1 MKRIVV
7 IGLGNFG
14 MAVAES
20 LAKKGV
26 DVIAVDRRQELVDHI
41 AEWAAR
47 SVVCDGTNASVL
59 KEVGAKGADVGIVS
73 TGDDIT
79 ASILAVLAL
88 KDIGVREIHVK
99 VISEQHARVVEK
111 LGVTGTVFPERDSGR
126 RLAEAVVSQEI
137 LSFFPLSEDFAM
149 QEMAIPDSWLG
160 QSLKDLDIRRRF
172 NIGVI
177 AVKDML
183 TGSIAGIPDPEAPL
197 KDSDTLFVSG
207 APSDLARIATIR

>member
-20 LAKKGV
+20 LARKGV

-47 SVVCDGTNASVL
+47 SVVCDGTNATVL
-59 KEVGAKGADVGIVS
+59 REVGGKGADVGIVS

-88 KDIGVREIHVK
+88 KDIGVRDIHVK
-99 VISEQHARVVEK
+99 VISEQHARVVDK
-111 LGVTGTVFPERDSGR
+111 LGVASTVFPERDSGR
-126 RLAEAVVSQEI
+126 RLAESVVTQEI
-137 LSFFPLSEDFAM
+137 LSFIPLSDDFAM

-160 QSLKDLDIRRRF
+160 ESLKTLDIRRRF
-172 NIGVI
+172 NIGVV

-183 TGSIAGIPDPEAPL
+183 TGSMAGVPDPEAPL

-207 APSDLARIATIR
+207 APADLARVATIR

>member
-1 MKRIVV
+1 MKRMVV

-26 DVIAVDRRQELVDHI
+26 DVIAVDRRQELVDRI
-41 AEWAAR
+41 APRAAR
-47 SVVCDGTNASVL
+47 AVVADGTSAQVL
-59 KEVGAKGADVGIVS
+59 QDIGCSKANVGIVS

-88 KDIGVREIHVK
+88 KDIKVEEIHVK
-99 VISEQHARVVEK
+99 VISEQHARVVDK

-126 RLAEAVVSQEI
+126 RLAEAVVSHEI
-137 LSFFPLSEDFAM
+137 LSYFPVGDDYAI
-149 QEMAIPDSWLG
+149 QEMAIPDSWIG
-160 QSLKDLDIRRRF
+160 QSLREIDVRRRF
-172 NIGVI
+172 AISVV

-183 TGSIAGIPDPEAPL
+183 TGTVTGVPDPDAPL
-197 KDSDTLFVSG
+197 KDSDTLWVSG
-207 APSDLARIATIR
+207 SLASLEKAAAVK

>member
-14 MAVAES
+14 MAVADK
-20 LAKKGV
+20 LAQKGV
-26 DVIAVDRRQELVDHI
+26 DVIAVDRRQDLVDRI
-41 AEWAAR
+41 AHRAAR
-47 SVVCDGTNASVL
+47 GVVADGTNEHVL
-59 KEVGAKGADVGIVS
+59 REIGCRNADAGIVS

-88 KDIGVREIHVK
+88 KDIGVPEIHVK

-126 RLAEAVVSQEI
+126 RLAEAVISHEI
-137 LSFFPLSEDFAM
+137 LSYFPLGDDFAL
-149 QEMAIPDSWLG
+149 QEMAIPDSWIG
-160 QSLKDLDIRRRF
+160 HSLREIDVRRRF
-172 NIGVI
+172 DISVV

-183 TGSIAGIPDPEAPL
+183 TGTVAGIPDPDAPL
-197 KDSDTLFVSG
+197 KDSDTLFVAGGLG
-207 APSDLARIATIR
+207 ALERAAKVK

>member
-88 KDIGVREIHVK
+88 KDVGVREIHVK

-160 QSLKDLDIRRRF
+160 RSLKDLDIRRRF

-183 TGSIAGIPDPEAPL
+183 TGSIAGIPDPEALL

-207 APSDLARIATIR
+207 APSDLARVATIR

>member
-14 MAVAES
+14 MSVAES

-59 KEVGAKGADVGIVS
+59 KDVGAKGADVGIVS

-160 QSLKDLDIRRRF
+160 QSLKALDIRRRF

-183 TGSIAGIPDPEAPL
+183 TGSIAGIPDPEALL

-207 APSDLARIATIR
+207 APSDLARVATIR

>member
-1 MKRIVV
+1 MKRVVV

-26 DVIAVDRRQELVDHI
+26 DVVAVDRRQELVDRV
-41 AEWAAR
+41 AQRAAR
-47 SVVCDGTNASVL
+47 AVMGDGTNEHVL
-59 KEVGAKGADVGIVS
+59 REIGCRQADAGIVS

-88 KDIGVREIHVK
+88 KDIGVPEIHVK

-126 RLAEAVVSQEI
+126 RLAEAVVNHEI
-137 LSFFPLSEDFAM
+137 LSYFPLGDDFAL
-149 QEMAIPDSWLG
+149 QEMAIPDSWIG
-160 QSLKDLDIRRRF
+160 RSLRDIDVRRRF
-172 NIGVI
+172 DISVV

-183 TGSIAGIPDPEAPL
+183 TGTVARIPDPDALL
-197 KDSDTLFVSG
+197 KDSDTLFVAGGLKALEQS
-207 APSDLARIATIR
+207 ARVK

>member
-26 DVIAVDRRQELVDHI
+26 DVIAVDRRQELVDRI

-47 SVVCDGTNASVL
+47 SVVCDGTNAAVL

-88 KDIGVREIHVK
+88 KDVGVREIHVK

-160 QSLKDLDIRRRF
+160 ESLKALDIRRRF

-183 TGSIAGIPDPEAPL
+183 TGSIAGIPDPDAPL

-207 APSDLARIATIR
+207 APADLARVATIK

>member
-14 MAVAES
+14 MSVAES

-26 DVIAVDRRQELVDHI
+26 DVIAVDRRQDLVDHI

-88 KDIGVREIHVK
+88 KDVGVREIHVK

-183 TGSIAGIPDPEAPL
+183 TGSIAGIPDPEALL

-207 APSDLARIATIR
+207 APTDLARVATIR

>member
-14 MAVAES
+14 MSVAES

-59 KEVGAKGADVGIVS
+59 KDVGAKGADVGIVS

-207 APSDLARIATIR
+207 APADLARVATIR

>member
-14 MAVAES
+14 MSVAES

-59 KEVGAKGADVGIVS
+59 KDVGAKGADVGIVS

-160 QSLKDLDIRRRF
+160 ESLKNLDIRRRF
-172 NIGVI
+172 NIGVV

-183 TGSIAGIPDPEAPL
+183 TGTIAGIPDPEAPL

-207 APSDLARIATIR
+207 APTDLARVATIR